1 MLRNTLVLLLDPDE
15 MFHAADYF
23 INVKNVKNMKT
34 NDSWMGIMMVVYLA
48 LAMLL
53 QQAQNS
59 YLMRSYYLLI

>member
-1 MLRNTLVLLLDPDE
+1 MLRITLVLLLDPDE

-23 INVKNVKNMKT
+23 INVKNVKT
-34 NDSWMGIMMVVYLA
+34 NDSWMGIMMAVYLA

-59 YLMRSYYLLI
+59 YLMRSY